1 MKIVKDFFH
10 HMNINPLSRFPQGGK
25 AAKASSHVIKLF
37 SPVIVFILL
46 AVLTASTSNGQSEKE
61 TPFNIITYNIRYNNT
76 GDGVNAWPNR
86 KDKVAGL
93 LKFHKA
99 DIFNVQE
106 ALIEQINDLKSSFPE
121 FGYYGLGRDDGKEA
135 GEHMSVF
142 YRKSRF
148 EKLAEGTFWLSETP
162 EKPGMGWDAAC
173 NRTCTWLKLKDK
185 ITKKTFFVFN
195 THLDHRG
202 MKAREEGVKL
212 ILNRIAEINKENLPL
227 ILTGDFNLVKESPP
241 VQSVLKVLNDS
252 RDKSVTPP
260 YGPDGTSGGFAVND
274 RSRTIDFIFIN
285 QKVKVLRHGVLS
297 DSFGMFYPSDHK
309 PVLAEVQL
317 Q

>member
-1 MKIVKDFFH
+1 LNILTAECDNFAVNFSFKTEIMYLIKQFF
-10 HMNINPLSRFPQGGK
+10 
-25 AAKASSHVIKLF
+25 
-37 SPVIVFILL
+37 PVIATILM
-46 AVLTASTSNGQSEKE
+46 AVMTAGNTDGQSKKE

-76 GDGVNAWPNR
+76 GDGINAWPLR

-93 LKFHKA
+93 LAFHKA

-121 FGYYGLGRDDGKEA
+121 FGCYGLGRDDGREA

-185 ITKKTFFVFN
+185 ITKVSFFIFD

-202 MKAREEGVKL
+202 IKAREEGVKL

-227 ILTGDFNLVKESPP
+227 ILTGDFNLVKESGP
-241 VQSVLKVLNDS
+241 VQSVLKVLYDA
-252 RDKSVTPP
+252 RDKSVTKA
-260 YGPDGTSGGFAVND
+260 YGPDGTSGGFKVSD
-274 RSRTIDFIFIN
+274 KSRIIDFIFIN
-285 QKVKVLRHGVLS
+285 DKVKVLRHGILS
-297 DSFGMFYPSDHK
+297 DSFGLFYPSDHK